1 MGEERVRMYSRR
13 WLIAVLASWG
23 LAAGCSQFNTNLT
36 PQISTARLGF
46 LSPASATVGGP
57 AFTLTANGSG
67 FVTGAIILWNG
78 TQLPTTLINY
88 TQLTATV
95 PASNIATAGTV
106 QVAVQIPG
114 SAVTGTSSPYATNT
128 TEVSNVVPFSINPP
142 APPSP
147 TITQLSPSNIGAG
160 SAAFTLTVTGTNFVT
175 GANGSVMY
183 WNGMAV
189 TPTTVTN
196 TTTASAQIPASD
208 VTSVGQAL
216 VSVSNAASGGASS
229 NTIIFTITSASPTL
243 TPSARSA
250 STASGPEQSSPG
262 VTADRRFL
270 VFTMASTDGLTERP
284 GTTQNIFVRDTC
296 EGAPSGCAPSTSLES
311 VGIDG
316 HPGDADSLSAS
327 ISADGR
333 YVAFVSSA
341 TNLVDGDTNGVS
353 DVFVRDTCAGAP
365 SGCTPSTQRVSV
377 ASDGTQA
384 NDASPSASISATG
397 RYITF
402 ASLATNLDPAS
413 STSSSDI
420 FLRDTC
426 TGAPSGCTPSTQLL
440 NLQN

>member
-1 MGEERVRMYSRR
+1 MYSRR
-13 WLIAVLASWG
+13 WLIAVLAVWG

-36 PQISTARLGF
+36 PQTSSATLRF
-46 LSPASATVGGP
+46 VSPGSATVGGP

-78 TQLPTTLINY
+78 TQLPTVLVSSI
-88 TQLTATV
+88 QLTATV
-95 PASNIATAGTV
+95 PASSIATAGSA

-114 SAVTGTSSPYATNT
+114 SAVSATSNVYATNT
-128 TEVSNVVPFSINPP
+128 TEVSNVVLFSINPP
-142 APPSP
+142 APSPP

-160 SAAFTLTVTGTNFVT
+160 SVAFTLTVTGTNFIT
-175 GANGSVMY
+175 GANGSVIY
-183 WNGMAV
+183 WNGVPV

-208 VTSVGQAL
+208 VASVGIAL
-216 VSVSNAASGGASS
+216 VSVSNAASGGTSS
-229 NTIIFTITSASPTL
+229 SAITFTITSNSPTL
-243 TPSARSA
+243 TPNARSA
-250 STASGPEQSSPG
+250 STASGPQQSSPG

-270 VFTMASTDGLTERP
+270 VFAMASTDGITERP
-284 GTTQNIFVRDTC
+284 ETIQNVFVRDTC
-296 EGAPSGCAPSTSLES
+296 AGAPASCMPSTSLES
-311 VGIDG
+311 VGTDG
-316 HPGDADSLSAS
+316 HPGDDDSTSPS

-341 TNLVDGDTNGVS
+341 TNLVDGDMNGVS
-353 DVFVRDTCAGAP
+353 DVFVRDTCVGAP

-384 NDASPSASISATG
+384 NDASQSASISATG

-402 ASLATNLDPAS
+402 RSLATNLDPAS
-413 STSSSDI
+413 SSTNSSNI

-426 TGAPSGCTPSTQLL
+426 AGASSGCTPSTQLL

>member
-1 MGEERVRMYSRR
+1 MYSRR
-13 WLIAVLASWG
+13 WLIAVLALWG

-88 TQLTATV
+88 TQVTATV
-95 PASNIATAGTV
+95 PASSIATAGTT

-128 TEVSNVVPFSINPP
+128 TEVSNIVLFTINPP

-160 SAAFTLTVTGTNFVT
+160 SAAFTLAVTGTNFVT
-175 GANGSVMY
+175 GANGSVIY
-183 WNGMAV
+183 WNGIAV
-189 TPTTVTN
+189 TPTAVAS
-196 TTTASAQIPASD
+196 TTTASAQIPASY
-208 VTSVGQAL
+208 VASVGQAL
-216 VSVSNAASGGASS
+216 VSLSNAASGGSNSS
-229 NTIIFTITSASPTL
+229 TIIFTITSASPTL
-243 TPSARSA
+243 TPNARSA
-250 STASGPEQSSPG
+250 STASGPQPSSPG

-270 VFTMASTDGLTERP
+270 VFAMASTDGLTERP

-296 EGAPSGCAPSTSLES
+296 EGAPSGCTPSTSLES

-316 HPGDADSLSAS
+316 HPGDTDSLSPS

-353 DVFVRDTCAGAP
+353 DVFVRDTCTGAP
-365 SGCTPSTQRVSV
+365 SGCTPWTQRVSV

-384 NDASPSASISATG
+384 NDASQAASISATG

-402 ASLATNLDPAS
+402 SSLATNLDPAS
-413 STSSSDI
+413 SFTSSSDI

-440 NLQN
+440 SLQN